1 MPSFPT
7 FVINGKGERRG
18 IDWGFNTWGGEVD
31 GLYPSWEND
40 NRVASKFCNLLG
52 NDVYDKRDFI
62 CEDSSIHA
70 DGENDPQ
77 YALPSQDRTLCWP
90 PGRTGVQPR
99 RLTAEQVHKDGQELG
114 ITLYGQYLQCL

>member
-7 FVINGKGERRG
+7 FVINGKCERRG

-40 NRVASKFCNLLG
+40 NHVARKFCNLLG
-52 NDVYDKRDFI
+52 NDVRYQRFI
-62 CEDSSIHA
+62 CEGSSIHA

-77 YALPSQDRTLCWP
+77 YALSKPETGHYV
-90 PGRTGVQPR
+90 GR
-99 RLTAEQVHKDGQELG
+99 LQELAFNQG
-114 ITLYGQYLQCL
+114 G